1 MSSGSFDCCCAQSKK
16 VEVKLEE
23 QSEDDRGMYIP
34 VDFGTVCASSAL
46 PFKISKNFSN
56 SPLVRVPKEE

>member
-1 MSSGSFDCCCAQSKK
+1 M
-16 VEVKLEE
+16 KLEE